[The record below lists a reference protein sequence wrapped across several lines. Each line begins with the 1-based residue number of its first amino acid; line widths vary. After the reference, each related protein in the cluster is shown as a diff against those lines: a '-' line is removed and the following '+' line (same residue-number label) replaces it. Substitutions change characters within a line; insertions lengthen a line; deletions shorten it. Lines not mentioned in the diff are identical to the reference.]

1 MHVFYELKNK
11 SKFADRTIDKN
22 VKKKLLE
29 TKVFEKY

>member
-22 VKKKLLE
+22 VKKKITRDE
-29 TKVFEKY
+29 SF